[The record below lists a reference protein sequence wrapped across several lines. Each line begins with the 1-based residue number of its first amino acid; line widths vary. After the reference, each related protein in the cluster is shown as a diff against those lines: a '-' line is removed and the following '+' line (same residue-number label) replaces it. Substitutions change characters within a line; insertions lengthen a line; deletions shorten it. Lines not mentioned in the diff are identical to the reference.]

1 MREYDVPEE
10 PAKVVVA
17 CARRRGG
24 ACVSALDYAARA
36 DRARAVLRALI
47 GASVWFGGTPPRC
60 LVEQG
65 PPAWRP
71 SQRSP

>member
-1 MREYDVPEE
+1 MREYDVPEG
-10 PAKVVVA
+10 PAKVA
-17 CARRRGG
+17 CARRGG

-36 DRARAVLRALI
+36 DRACAVLRALI